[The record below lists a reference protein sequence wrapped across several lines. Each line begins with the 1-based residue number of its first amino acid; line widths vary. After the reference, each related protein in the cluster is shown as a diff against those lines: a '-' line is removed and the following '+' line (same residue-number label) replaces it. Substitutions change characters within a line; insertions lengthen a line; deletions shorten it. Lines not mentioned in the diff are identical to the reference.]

1 MLSKDSSEKKEHYKW
16 IILLIATF
24 SQMSATFVTYGMGPL
39 ATFYQKEY
47 GLTQLETGLIV
58 STVNIGPIFSM
69 IIFGN
74 LMDKYGEKWVVGL
87 GSILLGLNILAA
99 YKTDNYILLLVILA
113 FVGIWY
119 GTAQPGGS
127 SAIIKWF
134 PKKNR
139 GLAMG
144 IRQTGIPIGGAL
156 ASAALPFF
164 FIQYGL
170 SSAIFVQAIVAV
182 VGGIIFLLFY
192 RDRNCNKQYEEKHSF
207 MEKITKIKNNFELYP
222 LFFIG
227 FTMISLQMI
236 IVAHLMSYFTNTLQV
251 SLSAAGAFLSF
262 ALVGGM
268 IGRIILAWISDT
280 IFKGNRSKPLQLTIL
295 LTVFTI
301 VFLIFLPSYLPMWGI
316 SLLSFFIGFLGV
328 GWFSLFIVLVSE
340 KSNPN
345 FIGLTVSFAL
355 TVNQIAIV
363 ISPSLFGLLVDYF
376 KSYNIPLFL
385 LALFI
390 FIGGIWFTITERNSH
405 YKESRMT
412 NISHK
417 Q

>member
-1 MLSKDSSEKKEHYKW
+1 
-16 IILLIATF
+16 
-24 SQMSATFVTYGMGPL
+24 
-39 ATFYQKEY
+39 
-47 GLTQLETGLIV
+47 
-58 STVNIGPIFSM
+58 M

-134 PKKNR
+134 SKKNR

-144 IRQTGIPIGGAL
+144 IRQTGTPIGGAL

-251 SLSAAGAFLSF
+251 SLSAAGVFLSF

-412 NISHK
+412 NIFHK